1 MNSIPVL
8 QGPVSC
14 FQCRC
19 IVVCGLVAAFVG
31 DAVAEDA
38 PVEES
43 SSGEPQLEESHSFF
57 NGSASY
63 RYPISV
69 PAGTAGMAPS
79 ISLSYASQS
88 TWSKTGYGWSLAGLD
103 DISRSAKCG
112 VPTLDDRDTFVWR
125 GEELVQDAR
134 GIYHTAKESFARIE
148 RLSSSWLVTLP
159 SGMKYRYGAT
169 ENSRV
174 LAHEN
179 AEVVHRWAL
188 DRVEDPNGNYYTVEY
203 LHDEHSAVYYP
214 QTITYTFNDAAP
226 LAAYRTVHFVWETRP
241 DVRTSYAEGTRQTTT
256 MRLANVESRVDD
268 ALHSRHELR
277 YALSA
282 GGKSLLKAISVIG
295 SDNATTLPP
304 TKFDYSQGP
313 QRFGDVISYGDGLG
327 KYISTG
333 GGAKMLIDIN
343 GDGLTDEVARSAS
356 RRSRVQRPF
365 EIRLGTIEGG
375 FAPVIEWEGV
385 TDSPGVTQTPSH
397 KQALYSTKLMMDM
410 DGDGRPDI
418 IERMPRGR
426 EPGNYQ
432 VYLNTGAGFAPAADW
447 GPGEARYVM
456 DTHGRA
462 NTTKLLMDI
471 NGDGLPDELYRRPY
485 QKAIGKSRRH
495 AGQPEVIY
503 NLQVRL
509 NTGSGFGEAQD
520 WGTMQGLYLKEQDRV
535 AHTIHDLVDIN
546 GDGLPDDLY
555 RPYARAGGGQPEQ
568 ISNLLVRLNT
578 GSSFGPVE
586 DWGTMQG
593 QGIRDTARGT
603 SHDLIDIN
611 GDGLLDDVYR
621 PRQTA
626 RGHKP
631 LDHYLVRLNT
641 GSGFGPTQ
649 SWGDG
654 LGGTLHDSHRGAVS
668 HTLMD
673 INGDGLVDD
682 VQRRPGHR
690 RVSSARRNVP
700 YPKDYDVRLNQAGPP
715 ALLTMV
721 QLPTGGRIHYEY
733 SVSTQFDN
741 TDYTGTPRL
750 ANKIR
755 VVTAITRDDAMGGT
769 STSRIH
775 YRGGLY
781 EGYPKCEFRGFRE
794 VTVTDAT
801 GARTLSTYLQDDAC
815 WGHSNGSQRFS
826 ADNALISATESEWTY
841 REVQAATDGQP
852 EIVFPYV
859 GTTRTKAFD
868 GADTPRIR
876 EQHYVYD
883 DYGNVTQ
890 ITDSGDVTID
900 GDEVRTTTEYAV
912 NAERWLTNKPSR
924 QIVEDKHAGAWAP
937 ARETITYYD
946 GNAHGVITRGN
957 ATRVD
962 ARVDNDEYI
971 TTTAGHDTYG
981 NVVWTRDANANAAA
995 GWPVNRAGHT
1005 TDIVFDSAFH
1015 TVVTEQRNALDH
1027 VTRIEYNALLR
1038 PTIATDANGHKTIT
1052 AYDPHRRPTAVTKPG
1067 DAAPTVTTEYVQD
1080 GVAPEYTIQRSH
1092 TTDGQ
1097 WLTRYTLVDG
1107 FGREIQTKV
1116 PDGDGFIATD
1126 QFYDALGRQA
1136 AVTHG
1141 YRTQSIISDDPADRV
1156 TEELPLVLL
1165 GESFSNVQSNDDGT
1179 LSMSGW
1185 TRVGEGEAYYGEVGE
1200 WTEPSGVNGGMIE
1213 FSGADR
1219 GDRAVVIGDTDI
1231 TLGIESEVDLSQW
1244 NGRELVFSAQYGA
1257 EYTVHGRPTSCRGYG
1272 GNRRCYTRSRHASVD
1287 KAVMLTVTDADTGSV
1302 LLETQLPYA
1311 KHERIERGIAAH
1323 KLDLA
1328 AAAAGTQRIKIR
1340 LWVLLPCAGQDISS
1354 YAFRVRNVSLHGHK
1368 DDLRCILV
1376 RDPGQPTTRTEYDAL
1391 GRVVAQVLPDGTST
1405 TTTYDRGTQTTTNAN
1420 GVATTHHADAYGRIT
1435 AIDETLDDGVTTT
1448 RYEHRPATG
1457 ELTQITDAAGN
1468 MYTFTYDGLGRKLM
1482 EHDTDR
1488 GVWHTSY
1495 DANGNV
1501 IAQRDANQTTTRY
1514 HYDAVGRPTK
1524 RVTHDDNTTTYAYD
1538 DGDNAI
1544 GRPSAIET
1552 PDIRREFSYDT
1563 RGRTIR
1569 QRLAVGNHTWTT
1581 TLDYD
1586 DLDRLTAMTYPDGEI
1601 VRTTYDARGF
1611 VASLAGDDDYVVG
1624 TTYTNYGK
1632 LTQLRYGNDTHI
1644 DYTYYDDSA
1653 VDPISGSAHSYQL
1666 RSLVVGGGNID
1677 LSLEYQYDKI
1687 GNVIALID
1695 RTNAEHSQYFSY
1707 DLADRLVS
1715 ASGVYGDRS
1724 YRYDTVGNIA
1734 RFDGRTFEYARGNR
1748 IRYDGLWTYEHDD
1761 NGNVIARTR
1770 SGTTQRFAFDS
1781 QNRMTGFQGD
1791 TVERYI
1797 YGEGE
1802 TRIAKTADDKTTYY
1816 VNNDYEEVWRD
1827 GERIEV
1833 IKHYRS
1839 GQQKVATRDEDG
1851 LKYIYADHLG
1861 SSSRMANAAGKQ
1873 VKAIWYMPFGGN
1885 AKEHGNAKARYRYT
1899 GKEKDDTGLYYYG
1912 ARYYDD
1918 ALGRFLAADSILPDV
1933 YDPQQ
1938 LNRFAYVRNNP
1949 IKMVDPDGH
1958 FAVLG
1963 LLVSGAV
1970 SGAIAAATDW
1980 GIQVAANLAATS
1992 EPHTADTLYQAM
2004 VTDVHWEEVAV
2015 SASIGFASG
2024 MLLGPVV
2031 SRAMSTIVGRGP
2043 KGIRFIKGS
2052 KIDATNWKLRTADKE
2067 FPYDVSGHGTPDS
2080 FSLYGVL
2087 PTSAKDLAAYM
2098 RYQGWK
2104 GENVRLLACDV
2115 GKCNYAQQLADELGV
2130 AVKAGTGRV
2139 GATPTG
2145 RHYVEN
2151 GQFKVFEPGGNTY
2164 TTGAY
2169 TSDGSGHLVTGGVSG
2184 ATTGVVRHH
2193 QTSPSSGSG
2202 NPNAQTSNRKAT
2214 RYTRNKKSNN
2224 DD

>member
-1 MNSIPVL
+1 MPF
-8 QGPVSC
+8 QCYKGPMSC
-14 FQCRC
+14 FQYAC
-19 IVVCGLVAAFVG
+19 IVACGLVGGWVG
-31 DAVAEDA
+31 LAVAQEA

-43 SSGEPQLEESHSFF
+43 SAQEPQLEESHSFF

-103 DISRSAKCG
+103 AISRSAKCG

-134 GIYHTAKESFARIE
+134 GVYHTAKESFARIE

-471 NGDGLPDELYRRPY
+471 NGDGLPDELYRPY
-485 QKAIGKSRRH
+485 QKAIGNSRRH

-509 NTGSGFGEAQD
+509 NTGSGFGDAQD
-520 WGTMQGLYLKEQDRV
+520 WGTMQGLYLKERYRDAYTV
-535 AHTIHDLVDIN
+535 HELVDIN

-578 GSSFGPVE
+578 GSGFGPIE

-593 QGIRDTARGT
+593 KGIRDTRGGAT

-626 RGHKP
+626 RDYKP

-641 GSGFGPTQ
+641 GSGFGPVQ

-654 LGGTLHDSHRGAVS
+654 FPGTLHDPYRDTVSVS
-668 HTLMD
+668 HTLID

-682 VQRRPGHR
+682 VQRRPGTR
-690 RVSSARRNVP
+690 RVSSARRNVE
-700 YPKDYDVRLNQAGPP
+700 YAKDYEVRLNQTGPP
-715 ALLTMV
+715 ALLTIV
-721 QLPTGGRIHYEY
+721 QLPMGGRIEYEY
-733 SVSTQFDN
+733 GVSTQFDN

-755 VVTAITRDDAMGGT
+755 VVTAITRDDAMGST
-769 STSRIH
+769 STSRIS

-801 GARTLSTYLQDDAC
+801 GATTLSTYLQDDAC

-826 ADNALISATESEWTY
+826 ADQALLSATESEWTY
-841 REVQAATDGQP
+841 RDIQTPTDEQP
-852 EIVFPYV
+852 GIVFPYIE
-859 GTTRTKAFD
+859 TARTKTFD
-868 GADTPRIR
+868 GAASPRMR

-890 ITDSGDVTID
+890 VTDSGNTDID
-900 GDEVRTTTEYAV
+900 GDEVRTRTDYAV
-912 NAERWLTNKPSR
+912 NENLWLVDKPSR
-924 QIVEDKHAGAWAP
+924 VVIQDKHAGAWTH
-937 ARETITYYD
+937 ARITYTHYDNSTHGTVSAGNVTRIDAWVNDNRYTTITF
-946 GNAHGVITRGN
+946 
-957 ATRVD
+957 
-962 ARVDNDEYI
+962 
-971 TTTAGHDTYG
+971 GHDTYG
-981 NVVWTRDANANAAA
+981 NVVLTRDANANANPD
-995 GWPVNRAGHT
+995 WPVNRSGHT
-1005 TDIVFDSAFH
+1005 TDIVFDPVFH
-1015 TVVTEQRNALDH
+1015 TVPIERRNALDH
-1027 VTRIEYNALLR
+1027 VTRIDYDALLR
-1038 PTIATDANGHKTIT
+1038 PTHAIDANEQTTET
-1052 AYDPHRRPTAVTKPG
+1052 AYDAHGRPTAITKPK
-1067 DAAPTVTTEYVQD
+1067 DTAPTVTTEYVHD
-1080 GVAPEYTIQRSH
+1080 GVAPEYTVRRSH
-1092 TTDGQ
+1092 TADGQ
-1097 WLTRYTLVDG
+1097 WLTHYTLMDG
-1107 FGREIQTKV
+1107 FGRTIQTKV
-1116 PDGDGFIATD
+1116 PDGDSYVASD
-1126 QFYDALGRQA
+1126 QFYDALGHKA
-1136 AVTHG
+1136 ATSQS
-1141 YRTQSIISDDPADRV
+1141 YRTSSLVSDNPADRV

-1165 GESFSNVQSNDDGT
+1165 GDAFSDVHTNDDGT

-1200 WTEPSGVNGGMIE
+1200 WTEPSGVNSGMVE

-1219 GDRAVVIGDTDI
+1219 GNRAVIIGDTDI
-1231 TLGIESEVDLSQW
+1231 TLGVESEVDLSQW
-1244 NGRELVFSAQYGA
+1244 NGRELMFSAQYGA
-1257 EYTVHGRPTSCRGYG
+1257 EYTVHGRPTRCSGFG

-1323 KLDLA
+1323 ELNLA
-1328 AAAAGTQRIKIR
+1328 EAVAGANRIKVR
-1340 LWVLLPCAGQDISS
+1340 LWVLLPCAGQDVSS
-1354 YAFRVRNVSLHGHK
+1354 YAFRVRNIRLTGHK
-1368 DDLRCILV
+1368 DELRCILV
-1376 RDPGQPTTRTEYDAL
+1376 RDPGQPAVRSEYDAL
-1391 GRVVAQVLPDGTST
+1391 GRVIAQVNPDGTAT
-1405 TTTYDRGTQTTTNAN
+1405 TTTYDRGTQRITDAN
-1420 GVATTHHADAYGRIT
+1420 GTVHTHHVDAFGRIT
-1435 AIDETLDDGVTTT
+1435 AIDEAVNDTVATT
-1448 RYEHRPATG
+1448 RYVHRFATG
-1457 ELTQITDAAGN
+1457 ELEQITDANGGVYSFA
-1468 MYTFTYDGLGRKLM
+1468 YDRLGRKLL
-1482 EHDTDR
+1482 EHDADR
-1488 GVWHTSY
+1488 GEWRMNY
-1495 DANGNV
+1495 DPNGNM
-1501 IAQRDANQTTTRY
+1501 IARRDANQQVTRME
-1514 HYDAVGRPTK
+1514 YDALNRPV
-1524 RVTHDDNTTTYAYD
+1524 RVVTHDAKQTRYAYD
-1538 DGDNAI
+1538 LGAHAI
-1544 GRPSAIET
+1544 GRVTSVTT
-1552 PDIRREFSYDT
+1552 PDMSRHYRYDA
-1563 RGRTIR
+1563 RGRTIGHSM
-1569 QRLAVGNHTWTT
+1569 AIDGHTWDTAFAF
-1581 TLDYD
+1581 DNA
-1586 DLDRLTAMTYPDGEI
+1586 DRLTSTTYPDGEV
-1601 VRTTYDARGF
+1601 VRIDYDARGF
-1611 VASLAGDDDYVVG
+1611 VAQVTGDDAYV
-1624 TTYTNYGK
+1624 THTAYSDYGK
-1632 LTQLRYGNDTHI
+1632 LTQLAYGNNTHLA
-1644 DYTYYDDSA
+1644 YTYYDGSA
-1653 VDPISGSAHSYQL
+1653 VDPLSGSAHSYRL
-1666 RSLVVGGGNID
+1666 RTVAAVGGTVD

-1687 GNVIALID
+1687 GNVLALLD
-1695 RTNAEHSQYFSY
+1695 RGNRDASQQFTY
-1707 DLADRLVS
+1707 DALHRLV
-1715 ASGVYGDRS
+1715 AATGVYGER
-1724 YRYDTVGNIA
+1724 RYEYDAVGNLLA
-1734 RFDGRTFEYARGNR
+1734 FDNRRYGYGTGNR
-1748 IRYDGLWTYEHDD
+1748 LATDGVWRYSYDAS
-1761 NGNVIARTR
+1761 GNVVGR
-1770 SGTTQRFAFDS
+1770 SQSDTAEQFAYDS
-1781 QNRMTGFQGD
+1781 LNRMTSVRREAAE
-1791 TVERYI
+1791 TVETYA
-1797 YGEGE
+1797 YDDGE
-1802 TRIAKTADDKTTYY
+1802 TRIKKVRGDRRTYY
-1816 VNNDYEEVWRD
+1816 VSADYEEVWQGD
-1827 GERIEV
+1827 QRIEV

-1839 GQQKVATRDEDG
+1839 GNQKVATRDADG
-1851 LKYIYADHLG
+1851 LKFVYPDHLG
-1861 SSSRMANAAGKQ
+1861 SSSRMADSGGAQ
-1873 VKAIWYMPFGGN
+1873 IKAILYTPFGATARETGD
-1885 AKEHGNAKARYRYT
+1885 AKARYRYT

-1918 ALGRFLAADSILPDV
+1918 QLGRFLAADSILPDV

-1938 LNRFAYVRNNP
+1938 LNRFAYVRGNP
-1949 IKMVDPDGH
+1949 LRLVDPDGH
-1958 FAVLG
+1958 QAEDSDTYVHYFPLDGFLGFGGQEVELFKHFSASNLRIEDVIKNEISLPENSVLG
-1963 LLVSGAV
+1963 HRGGTIPPETLLSLAEVLEAEVAEIHAPSHEFSLIHVGNSDFVSNSENQARHGQVVTGWGAGFVSVAHTHLFWEAKPTPSLGEVSDQSTIDQMPQTHTHIYARSPSGGVTMLTHGATGSGFYDSPETWQYTIDGVTEVLDRVSGRTV
-1970 SGAIAAATDW
+1970 RIEENTDRD
-1980 GIQVAANLAATS
+1980 Q
-1992 EPHTADTLYQAM
+1992 DQ
-2004 VTDVHWEEVAV
+2004 D
-2015 SASIGFASG
+2015 
-2024 MLLGPVV
+2024 
-2031 SRAMSTIVGRGP
+2031 R
-2043 KGIRFIKGS
+2043 
-2052 KIDATNWKLRTADKE
+2052 
-2067 FPYDVSGHGTPDS
+2067 
-2080 FSLYGVL
+2080 
-2087 PTSAKDLAAYM
+2087 
-2098 RYQGWK
+2098 
-2104 GENVRLLACDV
+2104 
-2115 GKCNYAQQLADELGV
+2115 
-2130 AVKAGTGRV
+2130 
-2139 GATPTG
+2139 
-2145 RHYVEN
+2145 
-2151 GQFKVFEPGGNTY
+2151 
-2164 TTGAY
+2164 
-2169 TSDGSGHLVTGGVSG
+2169 
-2184 ATTGVVRHH
+2184 
-2193 QTSPSSGSG
+2193 
-2202 NPNAQTSNRKAT
+2202 
-2214 RYTRNKKSNN
+2214 
-2224 DD
+2224 

>member
-1 MNSIPVL
+1 MKLLSY
-8 QGPVSC
+8 C
-14 FQCRC
+14 
-19 IVVCGLVAAFVG
+19 VCVISLLAGVPNAL
-31 DAVAEDA
+31 AEEDGATQSAIQQA
-38 PVEES
+38 PHIADD
-43 SSGEPQLEESHSFF
+43 HSFF
-57 NGSASY
+57 NGSASF
-63 RYPISV
+63 RHAVDLP
-69 PAGTAGMAPS
+69 PGTAGHAPS
-79 ISLSYASQS
+79 IALSYSSQ
-88 TWSKTGYGWSLAGLD
+88 TKWSDTGYGWSVSGLD
-103 DISRSAKCG
+103 AIGRSTKCG
-112 VPTLDDRDTFVWR
+112 VPTLDDQDTFVWR
-125 GEELVQDAR
+125 GEDLVLDSDST
-134 GIYHTAKESFARIE
+134 YHTAKESFARIE
-148 RLSSSWLVTLP
+148 KFGDGAASHWLVTTP
-159 SGMKYRYGAT
+159 DGTSYRYGAT
-169 ENSRV
+169 DNSRILV
-174 LAHEN
+174 FEDAT
-179 AEVVHRWAL
+179 VVHRWAL
-188 DRVEDPNGNYYTVEY
+188 DRVQDTNGNYYTIEY
-203 LHDEHSAVYYP
+203 LRDDASATYYP
-214 QTITYTFNDAAP
+214 QTITYTMNDAAP
-226 LAAYRTVHFVWETRP
+226 LRAYRTVEFDWEPRP
-241 DVRTSYAEGTRQTTT
+241 DVRTVYSESTRQTTSL
-256 MRLANVESRVDD
+256 RLASVESRVGD
-268 ALHSRHELR
+268 ALFTRHELS
-277 YALSA
+277 YTLGA
-282 GGKSLLKAISVIG
+282 GGKSLLSAIAVVG
-295 SDNATTLPP
+295 SDNATTLHP
-304 TKFDYSQGP
+304 TRFRYSKGK
-313 QRFGDVISYGDGLG
+313 QRFGEVTSYGDGLG
-327 KYISTG
+327 MYISTG
-333 GGAKMLIDIN
+333 SNGASKMLVDIN
-343 GDGLTDEVARSAS
+343 GDGLTDEVARSPS
-356 RRSRVQRPF
+356 RRSRVPRPF
-365 EIRLGTIEGG
+365 EIRFGTIEGG
-375 FAPVIEWEGV
+375 FADAIEWDGV

-418 IERMPRGR
+418 IERQSSRR
-426 EPGNYQ
+426 ELGHYQ
-432 VYLNTGAGFAPAADW
+432 VYLNTGTGFAPAADW

-462 NTTKLLMDI
+462 NTTKMLMDI
-471 NGDGLPDELYRRPY
+471 NGDGLPDELYRPY
-485 QKAIGKSRRH
+485 QPRPPYRHGQRSR
-495 AGQPEVIY
+495 AEEIIY
-503 NLQVRL
+503 PLQVRL
-509 NTGSGFGEAQD
+509 NTGSGFGEPQD
-520 WGTMQGLYLKEQDRV
+520 WGTMQGLYLKERFGD
-535 AHTIHDLVDIN
+535 AYTIHELVDIN

-555 RPYARAGGGQPEQ
+555 RPYVRAQRRAPEQ
-568 ISNLLVRLNT
+568 LSNLLVRLNT
-578 GSSFGPVE
+578 GSGFGPVE
-586 DWGTMQG
+586 NWGTMQG
-593 QGIRDTARGT
+593 KGIRDTDGRGRA
-603 SHDLIDIN
+603 SFHDLIDIN

-621 PRQTA
+621 SRQTA
-626 RGHKP
+626 RGYKP

-654 LGGTLHDSHRGAVS
+654 LGGTLHDSYRGTVS
-668 HTLMD
+668 HMLMD

-690 RVSSARRNVP
+690 KISSARRNVP
-700 YPKDYDVRLNQAGPP
+700 YPKDYEVRLNQAGPP

-733 SVSTQFDN
+733 GVSTQFDN

-755 VVTAITRDDAMGGT
+755 VVTAITRDDAMGST

-794 VTVTDAT
+794 VEVVDASGAKTVT
-801 GARTLSTYLQDDAC
+801 TYLQDDAC
-815 WGHSNGSQRFS
+815 WGHSDGSQRFS
-826 ADNALISATESEWTY
+826 AGDALLSATESEWTY

-890 ITDSGDVTID
+890 ITDSGDLTID

-946 GNAHGVITRGN
+946 GSAHGVITRGN

-1038 PTIATDANGHKTIT
+1038 PTIATDANGQTT
-1052 AYDPHRRPTAVTKPG
+1052 TTSYDAHGRPTAITKPG
-1067 DAAPTVTTEYVQD
+1067 DEAPTVTTEYVQD

-1156 TEELPLVLL
+1156 TEELPLDLL

-1185 TRVGEGEAYYGEVGE
+1185 TRVGEGETYYGEVGE

-1257 EYTVHGRPTSCRGYG
+1257 EYTVHGRPTSCRWISG
-1272 GNRRCYTRSRHASVD
+1272 GKRCYTRSRHASVD

-1376 RDPGQPTTRTEYDAL
+1376 RDPAQPATRTEYDAL

-1405 TTTYDRGTQTTTNAN
+1405 TKTYDRGTQTTTNAN
-1420 GVATTHHADAYGRIT
+1420 GVFTTHHTDAYGRIA
-1435 AIDETLDDGVTTT
+1435 AIDETLDDGVATT

-1457 ELTQITDAAGN
+1457 ELTQVTDAARN
-1468 MYTFTYDGLGRKLM
+1468 IYTFAYDSLGRKLM
-1482 EHDTDR
+1482 EHDADR
-1488 GVWHTSY
+1488 GAWHTSY

-1501 IAQRDANQTTTRY
+1501 IARRDANQTTTRY
-1514 HYDAVGRPTK
+1514 LYDAVNRLTK
-1524 RVTHDDNTTTYAYD
+1524 HITHDDNTTTHTYD

-1552 PDIRREFSYDT
+1552 PEIRREFSYDA

-1569 QRLAVGNHTWTT
+1569 KRLAVGDRTWTT
-1581 TLDYD
+1581 VLDYD

-1611 VASLAGDDDYVVG
+1611 VASLSGDNDYVVG

-1666 RSLVVGGGNID
+1666 RSLIVGGGNID

-1707 DLADRLVS
+1707 DPADRLVS
-1715 ASGVYGDRS
+1715 ASGIYGDR
-1724 YRYDTVGNIA
+1724 RYAYDAVGNVT
-1734 RFDGRTFEYARGNR
+1734 RFDGRVFEYARGNR
-1748 IRYDGLWTYEHDD
+1748 IRSDGAWTYEHDD
-1761 NGNVIARTR
+1761 NGNVIARTH
-1770 SGTTQRFAFDS
+1770 SGATQRFAFDS

-1791 TVERYI
+1791 TVERYV

-1802 TRIAKTADDKTTYY
+1802 TRIAKTAEGKTTYY
-1816 VNNDYEEVWRD
+1816 VNSDYEEVWRD

-1833 IKHYRS
+1833 VKHYRS

-1873 VKAIWYMPFGGN
+1873 VKAIWYMPFGGD
-1885 AKEHGNAKARYRYT
+1885 AKEHGDAKARYRYT

-1958 FAVLG
+1958 LPVPAFILLAVTAPQWAPVIATMATAIVGTILG
-1963 LLVSGAV
+1963 V
-1970 SGAIAAATDW
+1970 AAADQIDSVTNIDPW
-1980 GIQVAANLAATS
+1980 TIDQEGYAVRVSDLHVRSGQRISPTEIRVANVDIERALGRLQDTKFQPIQDVVNRQVIESYVQNLAAGKPIAPVEIYS
-1992 EPHTADTLYQAM
+1992 ADASDDKASNVFVKNGHHKMIAHEIVNEMGYGPAQPQFID
-2004 VTDVHWEEVAV
+2004 TDHSPDPEIVYGME
-2015 SASIGFASG
+2015 SFAW
-2024 MLLGPVV
+2024 
-2031 SRAMSTIVGRGP
+2031 RD
-2043 KGIRFIKGS
+2043 IK
-2052 KIDATNWKLRTADKE
+2052 ILTDKE
-2067 FPYDVSGHGTPDS
+2067 FKKRFDEDDDDDDDV
-2080 FSLYGVL
+2080 
-2087 PTSAKDLAAYM
+2087 
-2098 RYQGWK
+2098 
-2104 GENVRLLACDV
+2104 
-2115 GKCNYAQQLADELGV
+2115 
-2130 AVKAGTGRV
+2130 
-2139 GATPTG
+2139 
-2145 RHYVEN
+2145 
-2151 GQFKVFEPGGNTY
+2151 
-2164 TTGAY
+2164 
-2169 TSDGSGHLVTGGVSG
+2169 
-2184 ATTGVVRHH
+2184 
-2193 QTSPSSGSG
+2193 
-2202 NPNAQTSNRKAT
+2202 
-2214 RYTRNKKSNN
+2214 NK
-2224 DD
+2224 